1 MGPEDALTLGS
12 ANSLSMGRFARFAQA
27 AHLLSQV
34 LDRIAD
40 GSDDTEQ
47 LRRTIFALV
56 NVSRIEAEMRQLE
69 FCTQMAVCY
78 R

>member
-1 MGPEDALTLGS
+1 MLGS
-12 ANSLSMGRFARFAQA
+12 AISLRLGRFARFAQA

-34 LDRIAD
+34 LHQAGDTT
-40 GSDDTEQ
+40 SDTTQ
-47 LRRTIFALV
+47 LRRTIFSLV
-56 NVSRIEAEMRQLE
+56 QVSRIEADMRQLE

>member
-1 MGPEDALTLGS
+1 MLGN
-12 ANSLSMGRFARFAQA
+12 ANSIKLGRYARFAQA

-34 LDRIAD
+34 LHQVVDATY
-40 GSDDTEQ
+40 DTAQ
-47 LRRTIFALV
+47 LRRTIFSLV
-56 NVSRIEAEMRQLE
+56 QLSRIESRLRKLE